1 MERECK
7 EGVREVGVNMKE
19 NCNVLDSIKNDMH
32 YQALAQYYAL
42 PSTWEIAGC
51 GRKEDY
57 HTNFIGWILSD
68 GVDNETGTSHHMF
81 GCEPAK
87 LFVESLVQ
95 IEENQD
101 ICERLKAVLKMGII
115 HAKTDTQVS
124 AKINPEIIANYRG
137 KNELARV
144 DLLLYIEY
152 KSSDKRRC
160 LPVVIE
166 NKVFAS
172 ETTKK
177 MSGGNE
183 IGQTEIY
190 YKVFDEKFFSQRYEG
205 SGIDVD
211 EPVFVYWGPEC
222 SSKDYIHYDYQHFV
236 VEVLEKIIDAD
247 YRSIYL
253 IQEYLRS
260 CVGSVDNAIAYP
272 TVVNRNS
279 KALIDDKKAEILNY
293 LRWKNTEEG
302 KSSDF
307 DKIVLL
313 ALQAQRESMENE
325 LKREFDNCYKNRQ
338 TMRWNIYIGDNSKQ
352 SNASVLREVGSTLF
366 GLLGDDVRYKGV
378 SDFFVKKKGKG
389 LYGKHKTH
397 EGWSRNYRDNRPDKL
412 IGYNM
417 NDKYIEFADSTGT
430 NEEKIIE
437 EVKELIGKN
446 QEVSFYS
453 APGAYQE
460 NLESFLGV
468 YCNESGNE
476 ITVEHYQN
484 NEVIIKTIKAT

>member
-1 MERECK
+1 MS
-7 EGVREVGVNMKE
+7 E
-19 NCNVLDSIKNDMH
+19 NSRFLDSIKSDVH
-32 YQALAQYYAL
+32 YRALAQYYAL

-57 HTNFIGWILSD
+57 HTNFISWILSD
-68 GVDNETGTSHHMF
+68 GVDNEIDASHHMF

-95 IEENQD
+95 IGKNQD

-115 HAKTDTQVS
+115 HAETDTQVS
-124 AKINPEIIANYRG
+124 VKINPEIIANYRA

-172 ETTKK
+172 ETTKR
-177 MSGGNE
+177 MSGGND

-190 YKVFDEKFFSQRYEG
+190 YKVFDKEFFSQRYEG

-211 EPVFVYWGPEC
+211 EPVFVYWGR
-222 SSKDYIHYDYQHFV
+222 SLDSKCQSKMFIHYDYQHFV
-236 VEVLEKIIDAD
+236 VEVLEKIVDAD

-253 IQEYLRS
+253 IQEYLRT

-272 TVVNRNS
+272 TIINRNS
-279 KALIDDKKAEILNY
+279 KALLDNNGDEILTY
-293 LRWKNTEEG
+293 LNWKNSSEG
-302 KSSDF
+302 KSSVF
-307 DKIVLL
+307 DKILLL
-313 ALQAQRESMENE
+313 ALLSQRESMDNA
-325 LKREFDNCYKNRQ
+325 LKVAFDKCYNSQ
-338 TMRWNIYIGDNSKQ
+338 AMRWKIYIGDNSKQ

-412 IGYNM
+412 IGYKM

-430 NEEKIIE
+430 NEENIIE